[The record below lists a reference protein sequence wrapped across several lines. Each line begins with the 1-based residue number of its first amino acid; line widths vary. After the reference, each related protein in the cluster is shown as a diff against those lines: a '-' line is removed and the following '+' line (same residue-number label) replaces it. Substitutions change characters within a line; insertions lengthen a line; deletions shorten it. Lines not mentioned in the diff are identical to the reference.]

1 MRRLPTLAS
10 TLATAALIAAGGC
23 GDELVAPD
31 ASGGAPVPLAAS
43 AEEREQM
50 RTALLFAKEQSSLA
64 LTRSDGS
71 GVAAAFGALTQ
82 RVERNDRVAVE
93 RGVSDA
99 RAAIQRYRDLA
110 GGDNAVNPDLEA
122 MTLTLDQ
129 VAALATASPLPQE
142 SQP

>member
-1 MRRLPTLAS
+1 MRVS
-10 TLATAALIAAGGC
+10 
-23 GDELVAPD
+23 
-31 ASGGAPVPLAAS
+31 
-43 AEEREQM
+43 
-50 RTALLFAKEQSSLA
+50 LLFAQEQSSLV
-64 LTRSDGS
+64 LTRSEG
-71 GVAAAFGALTQ
+71 GAVAAAFGALTQ

-129 VAALATASPLPQE
+129 VAALATASLSPQE
-142 SQP
+142 TQP

>member
-1 MRRLPTLAS
+1 MQRFPSLTTSALAV
-10 TLATAALIAAGGC
+10 AAALAGGC
-23 GDELVAPD
+23 GDEPLAPTSD
-31 ASGGAPVPLAAS
+31 SVVPLAAS
-43 AEEREQM
+43 AEERELM
-50 RTALLFAKEQSSLA
+50 RVSLVFAREQSSLV
-64 LTRSDGS
+64 LTRSEGS

-93 RGVSDA
+93 RGVGDA

-129 VAALATASPLPQE
+129 VAALATASHSPQE
-142 SQP
+142 PQP